1 MKLLTAGAAIA
12 ATAAAVTA
20 AATSA
25 MAQAPKKGG
34 ILNFAVV
41 AEPPTYDCHATVTF
55 ATLHPVRPHYN
66 GLLRVVG
73 DVNKKLEI
81 AGDLAESFEQS
92 KDGLAY
98 TFKLKK
104 NAKFHDG
111 TAFTSADVK
120 ASYERIINPPAGIVS
135 VRKALHQDIAAIETP
150 DAHTAVFK
158 MKAPNASMIN
168 NFASP
173 FNCIYSAAALAKDP
187 NYPANAPMGTGPFVY
202 VNYVKGATWEGKRF
216 DDYHE
221 AGRPYL
227 DGYKAFFVKSN
238 AVVPGIQGGQFDVE
252 FRGRTPKER
261 DQLVQSMG
269 SNVVEMSGP
278 WTTSLL
284 LTFNTQ
290 AKPFDDVRVRQA
302 LTMALDRWGSAEP
315 LSKIS
320 MLKYVGGFTRTGSEW
335 ALPESELVKLP
346 GFGKDAAKNRE
357 EAKKLLA
364 AAGVSN
370 LKVKLVNR
378 NIAEPYT
385 PGGVWIASEW
395 KKIGVETEHLQLEN
409 RAYFDSQKTGTFDA
423 TLEFISDFVDDP
435 SLQFVKF
442 ISASKSPA
450 NVSRAEDPELDSLF
464 EKQSR
469 TVDKAERLKLTH
481 AFERRAITQGYSFML
496 YWWQR
501 IIVMNKKVKGWELH
515 ASHFTGQDLANVWL
529 DQ

>member
-1 MKLLTAGAAIA
+1 MNGLRLGLGLASVAALA
-12 ATAAAVTA
+12 ATGAVW
-20 AATSA
+20 
-25 MAQAPKKGG
+25 AQGAPKKGG
-34 ILNFAVV
+34 ILNYAVV

-66 GLLRVVG
+66 GLLRVTG
-73 DVNKKLEI
+73 DVNKKLTI
-81 AGDLAESFEQS
+81 SSDLAESWDVA
-92 KDGLAY
+92 KDGLTY
-98 TFKLKK
+98 TFKLVK

-111 TAFTSADVK
+111 TPFTSADVK
-120 ASYERIINPPAGIVS
+120 ASYERIINPPQGIVS
-135 VRKALHQDIAAIETP
+135 VRKALHQDIASIETP
-150 DAHTAVFK
+150 DPQTVIFK
-158 MKAPNASMIN
+158 LKAANGSMMN

-187 NYPANAPMGTGPFVY
+187 NYPAKEPMGTGPFK
-202 VNYVKGATWEGKRF
+202 YVKYEKGSSWEGKKH
-216 DDYHE
+216 DGYHE
-221 AGRPYL
+221 AGKPYL

-261 DQLVQSMG
+261 DQLVEAMKDK
-269 SNVVEMSGP
+269 VTVMEGP

-284 LTFNTQ
+284 LTFNTKK
-290 AKPFDDVRVRQA
+290 KPFDDVRVRQA
-302 LTMALDRWGSAEP
+302 LTMALDRWGSAAP

-320 MLKYVGGFTRTGSEW
+320 MLKHVGGFTRPGSEW
-335 ALPESELVKLP
+335 ALPEGDLVKLP
-346 GFGKDAAKNRE
+346 GYDKDAGKARE
-357 EAKKLLA
+357 AAKKLLA
-364 AAGVSN
+364 DAGVTN

-385 PGGVWIASEW
+385 PGGVWIVSEW
-395 KKIGVETEHLQLEN
+395 RKIGVETEHLQLEN
-409 RAYFDSQKTGTFDA
+409 KAYFDSQKNGDFDA
-423 TLEFISDFVDDP
+423 TLEFISDFLDDP

-442 ISASKSPA
+442 VPNSPA
-450 NVSRAEDPELDSLF
+450 NVSGAIDKKLEELF

-469 TVDKAERLKLTH
+469 IVDPAERRKVTQE
-481 AFERRAITQGYSFML
+481 FERHAITQSYSFML

-515 ASHFTGQDLANVWL
+515 ASHFTGQDLSNVWL

>member
-1 MKLLTAGAAIA
+1 MKRIAVAAAAGAALA
-12 ATAAAVTA
+12 A
-20 AATSA
+20 SA
-25 MAQAPKKGG
+25 GLGVAQAPKKGG
-34 ILNFAVV
+34 ILNYAVV

-66 GLLRVVG
+66 GLMKVVG

-81 AGDLAESFEQS
+81 VGDLAESYVLS
-92 KDGLAY
+92 KDGLTY

-111 TAFTSADVK
+111 TAFTSADIK
-120 ASYERIINPPAGIVS
+120 ASYERIIKPPEGVVS
-135 VRKALHQDIAAIETP
+135 VRKALHLDIAAIETP
-150 DAHTAVFK
+150 DAHTVVFK
-158 MKAPNASMIN
+158 LKAANGSMIN

-187 NYPANAPMGTGPFVY
+187 KYPEKEPMGTGPFK
-202 VNYVKGATWEGKRF
+202 YVKYEKGSYWEGKRH
-216 DDYHE
+216 DGYHD
-221 AGRPYL
+221 AGKPYL

-261 DQLVQSMG
+261 DQLVDSMKDK
-269 SNVVEMSGP
+269 VTVMEGP

-284 LTFNTQ
+284 LTFNTSK
-290 AKPFDDVRVRQA
+290 KPFDDVRVRQA
-302 LTMALDRWGSAEP
+302 LTMALDRWGSAAP
-315 LSKIS
+315 LAKIS
-320 MLKYVGGFTRTGSEW
+320 MLKHVGGFTRPGSEW
-335 ALPESELVKLP
+335 ALPEAELVKLP
-346 GFGKDAAKNRE
+346 GYAKDANKARE
-357 EAKKLLA
+357 DAKKLLA
-364 AAGVSN
+364 AAGVTS

-409 RAYFDSQKTGTFDA
+409 KAYFESQKNGDFDA
-423 TLEFISDFVDDP
+423 TLEFISDFMDDP

-442 ISASKSPA
+442 VPNSP
-450 NVSRAEDPELDSLF
+450 NNNSRAKDPKLDELF

-469 TVDKAERLKLTH
+469 IVDVAGRRKVTH
-481 AFERRAITQGYSFML
+481 EFEKQAITQGYSFML
-496 YWWQR
+496 FWWQR

-515 ASHFTGQDLANVWL
+515 ASHFTGQDLADVWL

>member
-1 MKLLTAGAAIA
+1 MAVKLRIGLAALLGLA
-12 ATAAAVTA
+12 VFQTAAE
-20 AATSA
+20 
-25 MAQAPKKGG
+25 AQTPKKGG

-55 ATLHPVRPHYN
+55 ATLHPVRPHYS
-66 GLLRVVG
+66 GLLKVSG

-81 AGDLAESFEQS
+81 IGDLAESYEAS
-92 KDGLAY
+92 KDGLTY
-98 TFKLKK
+98 TFKLRR
-104 NAKFHDG
+104 NVKFHDG
-111 TAFTSADVK
+111 TPFTSADIK
-120 ASYERIINPPAGIVS
+120 ASYERIISPTDGIVS
-135 VRKALHQDIAAIETP
+135 VRKALHADIASIDTP
-150 DAHTAVFK
+150 DDFTVIFK
-158 MKAPNASMIN
+158 LKTPNASMLN

-173 FNCIYSAAALAKDP
+173 FNCVYSAKKLKEDP
-187 NYPANAPMGTGPFVY
+187 KYPEKAPMGTGAFTY

-216 DDYHE
+216 DGYFE
-221 AGRPYL
+221 TGKPYV
-227 DGYKAFFVKSN
+227 DGYKAYFVKAN

-261 DQLVQSMG
+261 DQLVDAMKDKVTVQ
-269 SNVVEMSGP
+269 EGP

-284 LTFNTQ
+284 LTFNTKK
-290 AKPFDDVRVRQA
+290 KPFDDIRVRQA
-302 LTMALDRWGSAEP
+302 LSMAVDRWAGSVP

-320 MLKYVGGFTRTGSEW
+320 MLKFVGGFTRTGSEW
-335 ALPESELVKLP
+335 ALPEDELIKLP
-346 GFGKDAAKNRE
+346 GYAKGAAKSRD

-364 AAGVSN
+364 AAGVTS

-385 PGGVWIASEW
+385 PGGIFVVSEW
-395 KKIGVETEHLQLEN
+395 KKIGVETEHLQVEN
-409 RAYFDSQKTGTFDA
+409 IAYFEAQKTGDFDA

-450 NVSRAEDPELDSLF
+450 NVSGAEDKELDDLF
-464 EKQSR
+464 AKQAM
-469 TVDKAERLKLTH
+469 TVDPVERRKITH
-481 AFERRAITQGYSFML
+481 AFEKRALTQSYSMML

-501 IIVMNKKVKGWELH
+501 IVVMNKKVKGWELH

-529 DQ
+529 DE